1 MRISDWSSDVCS
13 SDLMAAAYAI
23 TDEDY
28 EKASAEQAEKYLKQ
42 ILDRADTAGVKAQ
55 SRAVSNFN
63 VADGIVQAAS
73 DKCCHLIF
81 IGSHGRSG
89 LSSLLLGRVSPKVLP
104 LATLALLVY
113 RVTQPTDKKNTTETD
128 ITP

>member
-42 ILDRADTAGVKAQ
+42 ILDRADTAGVTAQ

-73 DKCCHLIF
+73 ENGCELIF
-81 IGSHGRSG
+81 IGRHRRSG
-89 LSSLLLGRVSPKVLP
+89 LSRPLPGRFPATVLS
-104 LATLALLVY
+104 LATIAVVDY
-113 RVTQPTDKKNTTETD
+113 RTRKSVGKG
-128 ITP
+128 